1 MIEFLCWNLFGVT
14 QGSILGP
21 PLLNAY
27 KCDLFYDI
35 DELDF
40 ATFADDNTPY
50 YCLSDMASVLG
61 KLKWGIDTIFFLF
74 TKKFLKGNASKYLLR
89 HCFLFWGYWC
99 RKYFLLKDQ
108 ENVFSNNERLIF
120 SAISPKVVSCP
131 DNYVIAIITKVD

>member
-1 MIEFLCWNLFGVT
+1 MIKFICWNLFGVT

-27 KCDLFYDI
+27 TCDLFYDI

-61 KLKWGIDTIFFLF
+61 KLKWGIYTIFDLF
-74 TKKFLKGNASKYLLR
+74 TKKFLKGNASKCLLR
-89 HCFLFWGYWC
+89 HCFLFWGDWYT
-99 RKYFLLKDQ
+99 KYFLLKDQ
-108 ENVFSNNERLIF
+108 EIFFKTTKDWFSVQYHL
-120 SAISPKVVSCP
+120 K
-131 DNYVIAIITKVD
+131 